1 MMSPTMLA
9 QVMNPSEIGKLCERV
24 FNDFDQQFTVE
35 SVRDLKGQK
44 WVQVRL
50 KNGLVKTVVL

>member
-1 MMSPTMLA
+1 MLA